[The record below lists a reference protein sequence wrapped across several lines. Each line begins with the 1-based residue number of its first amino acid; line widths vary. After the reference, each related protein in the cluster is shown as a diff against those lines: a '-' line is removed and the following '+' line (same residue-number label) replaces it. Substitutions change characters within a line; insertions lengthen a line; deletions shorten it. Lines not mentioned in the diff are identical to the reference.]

1 MAAGTLGTAVALALY
16 AVAREPMVALAA
28 SALAG
33 VSWIAAVATLSM
45 SAQIALPDWVR
56 GRGLALYTTV
66 FFGSITLGSAA
77 WGELAALV
85 GLPAAQWIAA
95 AGAVAA
101 VPLTWRWKLLA
112 GAGIDL
118 SPSMHWPTPI
128 TTQTIEHDRGP
139 VLVTVEYRIRPQDRE
154 AFLQAVA
161 TLSRE
166 RRRDGAYDW
175 GIFEDAAEEGRFVE
189 TFLVDSWLE
198 HLRQHERVT
207 NADRVVQEAVHR
219 FHVHGDPKVTHF
231 VAAEPE

>member
-1 MAAGTLGTAVALALY
+1 
-16 AVAREPMVALAA
+16 MVALAA

-45 SAQIALPDWVR
+45 SAQVALPDWVR

-66 FFGSITLGSAA
+66 FFGSVTLGSAA

-101 VPLTWRWKLLA
+101 VPLTWRWKLLT

-161 TLSRE
+161 TLGRE

-175 GIFEDAAEEGRFVE
+175 GIFEDAAGEGRFVE

-207 NADRVVQEAVHR
+207 NADRLVQEAVQR
-219 FHVHGDPKVTHF
+219 FDVHGDPRVTHLI
-231 VAAEPE
+231 AADSE